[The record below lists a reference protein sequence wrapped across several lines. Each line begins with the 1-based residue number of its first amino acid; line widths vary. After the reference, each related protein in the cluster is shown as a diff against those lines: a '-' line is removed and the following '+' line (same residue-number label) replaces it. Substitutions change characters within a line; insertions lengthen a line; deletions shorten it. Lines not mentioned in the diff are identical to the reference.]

1 MYPVDPDFIL
11 KRKFHYLFWSAFF
24 IYYYLSNYIL
34 NSGFTL
40 TLFGVLNYACF
51 FLTVLVS
58 NFYAIVYYLNILKY
72 KKKSKVVNASS
83 FIVLLLLSVGLAL
96 LYRRYIQPVLIHNS
110 SPINYA
116 KYIVYWFFQF
126 TYSSML
132 ASGYFFVK
140 ELIKEKINSSNLEKE
155 KTTVESNLLRSQINP
170 HFLFNTLNVL
180 YAKSI
185 VYSEDLADKIQK
197 LSEIMRYAYL
207 PKWLQ
212 DGSHAPVSEEI
223 KHIHNI
229 ISIHEFR
236 LSNKKIFHFKVEGEF
251 GNVFLPPLVLV
262 TLVENILKHGHL
274 TSESPAVA
282 LLKHENETFTF
293 QSKNKIK
300 TAKNHDERSGVGVS
314 NIEQRLDR
322 YFKDDFTFNS
332 EEVNGYYY
340 VRLAINLKK

>member
-1 MYPVDPDFIL
+1 M
-11 KRKFHYLFWSAFF
+11 LF
-24 IYYYLSNYIL
+24 
-34 NSGFTL
+34 
-40 TLFGVLNYACF
+40 
-51 FLTVLVS
+51 
-58 NFYAIVYYLNILKY
+58 NFYATIYYFNLIKY
-72 KKKSKVVNASS
+72 RKHSKVVTVAL
-83 FIVLLLLSVGLAL
+83 FIVFLSLSLGLAL
-96 LYRRYIQPVLIHNS
+96 VNRTYIQTYLTSNHSN
-110 SPINYA
+110 INYM
-116 KYIVYWFFQF
+116 KYIVYWLFQF
-126 TYSSML
+126 TYCFTL
-132 ASGYFFVK
+132 AAGYFFIK

-155 KTTVESNLLRSQINP
+155 KTTIESNLLRSQINP

-223 KHIHNI
+223 KHINNI
-229 ISIHEFR
+229 IAIHEFR
-236 LSNKKIFHFKVEGEF
+236 LSSKKIFHFKVEGEF

-274 TSESPAVA
+274 TTESPAMA

-300 TAKNHDERSGVGVS
+300 TAKNHDEKSGVGVI
-314 NIEQRLDR
+314 NIEQRLGR
-322 YFKDDFTFNS
+322 YFKNNFTFTS
-332 EEVNGYYY
+332 EEANGYYY
-340 VRLAINLKK
+340 VQLAINLKNNL